1 MEAVRYEVILDLH
14 KAYDV
19 LDSYRFLDILEV
31 YRVVPWEIWLL
42 QTY

>member
-1 MEAVRYEVILDLH
+1 MEAVRYEVILDLQ